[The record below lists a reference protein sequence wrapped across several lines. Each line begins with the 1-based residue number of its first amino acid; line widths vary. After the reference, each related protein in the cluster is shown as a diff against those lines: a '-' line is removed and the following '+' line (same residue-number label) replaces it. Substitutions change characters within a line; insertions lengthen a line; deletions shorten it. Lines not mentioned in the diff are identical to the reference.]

1 MWARLRQPNMDLS
14 NLYIKGIRKPQSG
27 FNQLLIQS
35 TMPDKKRDIPER
47 MSLYKVLGF
56 NKLLAQ
62 CASDINCD
70 SATALRILIEAVK

>member
-1 MWARLRQPNMDLS
+1 
-14 NLYIKGIRKPQSG
+14 
-27 FNQLLIQS
+27 
-35 TMPDKKRDIPER
+35 MPDKKRDIHER

-70 SATALRILIEAVK
+70 SATALRILIFLEHQPLGCTDT